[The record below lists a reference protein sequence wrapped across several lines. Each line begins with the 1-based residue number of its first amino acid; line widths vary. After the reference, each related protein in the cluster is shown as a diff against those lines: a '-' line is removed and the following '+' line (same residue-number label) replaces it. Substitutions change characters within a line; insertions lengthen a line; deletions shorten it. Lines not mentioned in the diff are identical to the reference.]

1 MSDHKRIE
9 PYDGAAGG
17 WGALVSTTRALLN
30 SRRPLANIR
39 NLLKVNQSKGFD
51 CPGCAWGDAA
61 GHSVNFCENG
71 AKAVA
76 WESTANQVR
85 ADFFRTN
92 KVSALRRQSDYF
104 LEYQGRIAEP
114 LCYNPATDA
123 YDTISW
129 QDAFELIGEKVKA
142 LSSPDELLL
151 YTSGRASNEVAYL
164 YQLFGRFVGTN
175 NFPDCSNM
183 CHEASGVGLGQ
194 SIGVGKG
201 TVTLDDFEQAD
212 AIFVF
217 GQNPGTN
224 HPRMLHTLS
233 QAAKK
238 GAAIV
243 SINNL
248 KERGLERFDNPQDPR
263 HMLTRRTSSISS
275 LYLCPRLG
283 GDMALVRGM
292 VKQLWAWQQQ
302 GRSVFDRDFIERHT
316 QGLDD
321 YLRLVEQT
329 DWSEIESQSGLSRA
343 QIVEAAEVFAGAKR
357 VICTWAMGITQHRHS
372 VATVQEIV
380 NLQLL
385 AGHVGRSGA
394 GLSPVRGHS
403 NVQGNRTVG
412 INELPSDDFLDRL
425 EAHFER
431 PMPRKHGLNTVES
444 IAAME
449 QGTAKAFI
457 ALGGNFAAAAPD
469 SARTE
474 AALANC
480 ELTVHIS
487 TKLNRSHL
495 WPGKAGLILPC
506 LGRTE
511 QDLQNGV
518 PQYITVEDS
527 FSMVHAS
534 QGMTTPNSP
543 EQRSEVAIVA
553 GIAAAVLGE
562 EQLPWTALAGN
573 YDRIR
578 ELIGQTIPGF
588 ERMNDRLSTPGGFY
602 LDNSAA
608 RREWQTPSGKANF
621 IGSPLPQQRLP
632 LEYLGRPVQTLQ
644 TLRAHDQYNT
654 TVYGLDDRYR
664 GVYGQRMVLF
674 INREDMADQG
684 LQAGQKVTLQS
695 VWFDNRERKVEGFTL
710 VPYDIPRGNLAAY
723 YPETNPLVPLD
734 SVGENTGTPTSKSVG
749 VVLIPEQETRI
760 L

>member
-1 MSDHKRIE
+1 MPDYKRIE

-39 NLLKVNQSKGFD
+39 NLLKVNQAKGFD

-76 WESTANQVR
+76 WEATASQVR
-85 ADFFRTN
+85 ADFFRRH

-114 LCYNPATDA
+114 LSYNPATDE
-123 YDTISW
+123 YEHISW
-129 QDAFELIGEKVKA
+129 QDAFELIGEKVRA

-164 YQLFGRFVGTN
+164 YQLFGRFYGTN

-183 CHEASGVGLGQ
+183 CHEASGVGLSQ

-224 HPRMLHTLS
+224 HPRMLHTLG

-263 HMLTRRTSSISS
+263 HMLTRSTSSISS
-275 LYLCPRLG
+275 LYLCPKLG

-292 VKQLWAWQQQ
+292 VKQLWDWQQQ
-302 GRSVFDRDFIERHT
+302 GRPVFDRDFIDRHT
-316 QGLDD
+316 QGLDG
-321 YLRLVEQT
+321 YLGLVEQT
-329 DWSEIESQSGLSRA
+329 GWAEIEAQSGLSRS
-343 QIVEAAEVFAGAKR
+343 QITEAAAVFAGAKR

-372 VATVQEIV
+372 LATVQEIV

-385 AGHVGRSGA
+385 AGHIGRPGA

-425 EAHFER
+425 ESHFER

-449 QGTAKAFI
+449 QGTARAFI

-469 SARTE
+469 SGRTQT
-474 AALANC
+474 ALSNC

-511 QDLQNGV
+511 QDLQNGT

-534 QGMTTPNSP
+534 QGMTAPNSP

-562 EQLPWTALAGN
+562 EELPWTVLAGD
-573 YDRIR
+573 YGRIR

-588 ERMNDRLSTPGGFY
+588 EDMNTRLDTPGGFY

-608 RREWQTPSGKANF
+608 RREWRTPSGKANF
-621 IGSPLPQQRLP
+621 FAHPLPTQLLP
-632 LEYLGRPVQTLQ
+632 LEFEGRPVHTLQ

-654 TVYGLDDRYR
+654 TIYGLDDRYR

-674 INREDMADQG
+674 INREDLVVLGME
-684 LQAGQKVTLQS
+684 AGQKVTLQS
-695 VWFDNRERKVEGFTL
+695 VWTDNRERKVAGFTL

-734 SVGENTGTPTSKSVG
+734 SIGEGTGTPTSKAIG
-749 VVLIPEQETRI
+749 VVLIPERDSRI